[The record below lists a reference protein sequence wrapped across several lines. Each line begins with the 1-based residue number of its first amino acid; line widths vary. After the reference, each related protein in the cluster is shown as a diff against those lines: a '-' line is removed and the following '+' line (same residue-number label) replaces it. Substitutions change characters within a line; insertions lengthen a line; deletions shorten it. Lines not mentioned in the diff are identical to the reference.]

1 MTTRL
6 PCCRAWDAAIE
17 RAMVIV
23 RGKPD
28 AEYIEALRGRCNH
41 GGACSCVAGKA
52 AHCKAHWSVM
62 AERR

>member
-52 AHCKAHWSVM
+52 AHGNAHGYETM
-62 AERR
+62 ERR

>member
-1 MTTRL
+1 
-6 PCCRAWDAAIE
+6 
-17 RAMVIV
+17 MVIV